1 MMNTLTQIVLA
12 VALSMC
18 AVAQADNFA
27 SYMRTASDHK
37 QSMNA
42 RWGALVKAA
51 SQATPQQLDE
61 IRKFSEHKDWYMRN
75 AALVAL
81 RQVSLNEARSEARR
95 LVTDKALVVRSAAVD
110 VLTENLMAED
120 KDLLI
125 TELNKPY
132 NFNKKSSLWIRKQI
146 VEKLSAVA
154 AAGDKSFFA
163 KTLFDADKGI
173 AEISVRTLAKL
184 TGQPLDQDISIQKWQ
199 NLAKEKNWL

>member
-1 MMNTLTQIVLA
+1 MNTLTGIMMVVILFA
-12 VALSMC
+12 GTA
-18 AVAQADNFA
+18 AHAENFS
-27 SYMRTASDHK
+27 SYMQTAADRK
-37 QSMNA
+37 QSMSA

-61 IRKFSEHKDWYMRN
+61 IRKFGQHKDWYMRN

-110 VLTENLMAED
+110 VLTENLMEED
-120 KDLLI
+120 KGLLI

-146 VEKLSAVA
+146 IEKLSAVA

-173 AEISVRTLAKL
+173 AEISARTLAKL
-184 TGQPLDQDISIQKWQ
+184 TGEPVEQDLSIKKWQ